1 VQVDARELL
10 RDLIE
15 QATLGELFDLRC
27 ESNRSKMS
35 RAAGENACTR
45 RTGFPGCDPDPH
57 ELAMSMGEVL

>member
-27 ESNRSKMS
+27 EIEPLEDVTGGGRKCLHI
-35 RAAGENACTR
+35 GEQV
-45 RTGFPGCDPDPH
+45 FP
-57 ELAMSMGEVL
+57 M